1 MPICPR
7 CAQDNPDIAKFCLA
21 CGALLAAPEPTSE
34 ERKLVTV
41 LFTDIVGST
50 AKAEQ
55 MDPEDVRAR
64 LAPYYV
70 RLRRELERF
79 GGTVE
84 KFIGDAVVALFG
96 APVAHEDD
104 PERAV
109 RAAFAVCQAIDEL
122 NAEDEW
128 LDLRVRVGVNTG
140 EALVVVGARA
150 SEGEGIAAGDVMNT
164 AARLQSAAPVNGIL
178 VGELTYG
185 ATRSVIDYREAEP
198 IAAKGKSEPVPVWE
212 AVTVREK
219 TAGVTIEGPAF
230 VGRED
235 EAAALREIWR
245 TTLRI
250 RRPALVTIVG
260 PPGIGKSRL
269 LVEFARHAEHDGRVH
284 WGRCLPYGEGIT
296 YWPVAELVK
305 SGAGILQSDDRAT
318 IAEKLD
324 DFLETLGTDDAD
336 ELRTIAA
343 ALSNLIG
350 IPTTPRGTYA
360 ASEISQGELHWG
372 IRRTMQLLAAAQP
385 TAFIFEDLHWAE
397 PTLLELIAYVAAS
410 DTDAPLALVCSARPD
425 LAEVMPGFLGSDGRR
440 RTIEL
445 NTLGRQQ
452 AVALLT
458 DLLGDAEL
466 AETPFASALI
476 ENAGG
481 NPLFLEETV
490 RTLRDRGLVDAERWR
505 SEDVGDL
512 PVPTSVQGLISSRLD
527 QLDSTSKRLAHHAS
541 VVGAVFW
548 AGAVAHI
555 GVEDASPPADPR
567 PGLASLERRDFVAH
581 SAVSSVTG
589 EDEYAFKHILM
600 RDVAYGQIPKGRR
613 AQLHVRFSDWVT
625 ILPGSAEEF
634 VEIVAWHLEQAC
646 RLSRE
651 VARSPIEPP
660 VLEAAAA
667 LANAARRAEQHEGLR
682 EAHRYYTRALDV
694 LGEAHAE
701 LQLELRLRRADILM
715 MLGQLKEAC
724 EELEQVAAS
733 AQQIGRAD
741 LECEASLLLGDI
753 DQRQGRAADAHR
765 RLAEAQ
771 ALARHTGSAYLR
783 SKVNYVLATLVAD
796 LEGQHDQAVN
806 HLRSGIALAE
816 EIDDKPLVAEGHL
829 RLAAFHI
836 NLGELADAETELG
849 RCLELAAD
857 LGSHRLEAEATSWL
871 GMMRYHRGDPEGGE
885 LLCRRARTWFERTGD
900 TYFQVQNLVR
910 GLAIFALADDR
921 PEEAEAWLRE
931 AVPVA
936 LQLGGW
942 VVIETYRYLV
952 EALVAQDRVEDARE
966 LVAFA
971 ARNLSE
977 EDVYAR
983 SSLLIAEA
991 IVATA
996 AGERAA
1002 ASTAFA
1008 EALRLFQELG
1018 LPLDLGEARMSLGR
1032 SLRAFGDVTGARAE
1046 LERARAMFVRIGAT
1060 TRREAIDRELAQ
1072 LAEGPAPAG
1081 PSTI

>member
-284 WGRCLPYGEGIT
+284 WVRCLPYGEGIT

-360 ASEISQGELHWG
+360 AS
-372 IRRTMQLLAAAQP
+372 
-385 TAFIFEDLHWAE
+385 
-397 PTLLELIAYVAAS
+397 
-410 DTDAPLALVCSARPD
+410 
-425 LAEVMPGFLGSDGRR
+425 
-440 RTIEL
+440 
-445 NTLGRQQ
+445 
-452 AVALLT
+452 
-458 DLLGDAEL
+458 
-466 AETPFASALI
+466 
-476 ENAGG
+476 
-481 NPLFLEETV
+481 
-490 RTLRDRGLVDAERWR
+490 
-505 SEDVGDL
+505 
-512 PVPTSVQGLISSRLD
+512 
-527 QLDSTSKRLAHHAS
+527 
-541 VVGAVFW
+541 
-548 AGAVAHI
+548 
-555 GVEDASPPADPR
+555 
-567 PGLASLERRDFVAH
+567 
-581 SAVSSVTG
+581 
-589 EDEYAFKHILM
+589 
-600 RDVAYGQIPKGRR
+600 
-613 AQLHVRFSDWVT
+613 
-625 ILPGSAEEF
+625 
-634 VEIVAWHLEQAC
+634 
-646 RLSRE
+646 
-651 VARSPIEPP
+651 
-660 VLEAAAA
+660 
-667 LANAARRAEQHEGLR
+667 
-682 EAHRYYTRALDV
+682 
-694 LGEAHAE
+694 
-701 LQLELRLRRADILM
+701 
-715 MLGQLKEAC
+715 
-724 EELEQVAAS
+724 
-733 AQQIGRAD
+733 
-741 LECEASLLLGDI
+741 
-753 DQRQGRAADAHR
+753 
-765 RLAEAQ
+765 
-771 ALARHTGSAYLR
+771 
-783 SKVNYVLATLVAD
+783 
-796 LEGQHDQAVN
+796 
-806 HLRSGIALAE
+806 
-816 EIDDKPLVAEGHL
+816 
-829 RLAAFHI
+829 
-836 NLGELADAETELG
+836 
-849 RCLELAAD
+849 
-857 LGSHRLEAEATSWL
+857 
-871 GMMRYHRGDPEGGE
+871 
-885 LLCRRARTWFERTGD
+885 
-900 TYFQVQNLVR
+900 
-910 GLAIFALADDR
+910 
-921 PEEAEAWLRE
+921 
-931 AVPVA
+931 
-936 LQLGGW
+936 
-942 VVIETYRYLV
+942 
-952 EALVAQDRVEDARE
+952 
-966 LVAFA
+966 
-971 ARNLSE
+971 
-977 EDVYAR
+977 
-983 SSLLIAEA
+983 
-991 IVATA
+991 
-996 AGERAA
+996 
-1002 ASTAFA
+1002 
-1008 EALRLFQELG
+1008 
-1018 LPLDLGEARMSLGR
+1018 
-1032 SLRAFGDVTGARAE
+1032 
-1046 LERARAMFVRIGAT
+1046 
-1060 TRREAIDRELAQ
+1060 
-1072 LAEGPAPAG
+1072 
-1081 PSTI
+1081 